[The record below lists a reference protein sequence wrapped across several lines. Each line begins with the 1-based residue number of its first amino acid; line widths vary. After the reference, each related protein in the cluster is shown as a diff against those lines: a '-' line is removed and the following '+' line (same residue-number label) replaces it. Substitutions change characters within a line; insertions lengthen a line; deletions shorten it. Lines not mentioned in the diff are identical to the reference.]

1 MSLSLAAGS
10 EMAKF
15 RIHASAAALLLSGR
29 IGGKFF
35 FSVCATWK
43 LDNTS
48 ECHTATT
55 AIESQQQ
62 EWLNK
67 FQTIGLRLLLS
78 LRIT

>member
-1 MSLSLAAGS
+1 MSVSLAAGS

-15 RIHASAAALLLSGR
+15 RIHASSAALLLSGR

-35 FSVCATWK
+35 FSVRATWK

-48 ECHTATT
+48 ECHTAT
-55 AIESQQQ
+55 AIESQHQ

-78 LRIT
+78 LCIT